1 MRKKQNSPYKIYYLC
16 NIRVCLNFDRFR
28 LKKFFPGISVL
39 TQMIA
44 SYLTSEN
51 GKKIGRKHKRDLII
65 FFASENLNK
74 FRSLSFVK
82 STIERLLN
90 LLILQE
96 FYLYVFDVF
105 LLQILYLRMFQRFFR
120 LLRFL

>member
-51 GKKIGRKHKRDLII
+51 GKTDQKKHEDDLTVFPYRKI
-65 FFASENLNK
+65 
-74 FRSLSFVK
+74 
-82 STIERLLN
+82 
-90 LLILQE
+90 
-96 FYLYVFDVF
+96 
-105 LLQILYLRMFQRFFR
+105 
-120 LLRFL
+120 